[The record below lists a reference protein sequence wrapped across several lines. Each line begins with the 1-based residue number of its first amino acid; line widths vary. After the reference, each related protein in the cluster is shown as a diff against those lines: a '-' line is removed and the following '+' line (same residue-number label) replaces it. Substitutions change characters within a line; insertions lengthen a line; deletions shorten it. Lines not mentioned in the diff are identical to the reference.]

1 MTNLRLNTNDLRLAR
16 RKSQLR
22 PFQLPRISQYRLSL
36 RLYACVTLSKQGLH
50 RLSSN
55 EGVWAFVDSS
65 QGYAHGRRLI
75 KFERDVC
82 YIVEPGK
89 NIFEVKPKRLERTDA
104 VTLVAETGFWNY
116 GRFSMRFDSAADA
129 DAAEQRL
136 RPQVPKRH

>member
-1 MTNLRLNTNDLRLAR
+1 M
-16 RKSQLR
+16 
-22 PFQLPRISQYRLSL
+22 
-36 RLYACVTLSKQGLH
+36 
-50 RLSSN
+50 SSN

-82 YIVEPGK
+82 YILEPGK
-89 NIFEVKPKRLERTDA
+89 NIFEVKPKKLERTDA

-116 GRFSMRFDSAADA
+116 GRFSMRFDSAGDA
-129 DAAEQRL
+129 DAVEQRL

>member
-1 MTNLRLNTNDLRLAR
+1 MAERGSESSQFKICAQKEPQFRLFPLTTDIPV
-16 RKSQLR
+16 S
-22 PFQLPRISQYRLSL
+22 PFIATICLCRTVETGSAEIEFER
-36 RLYACVTLSKQGLH
+36 G

-75 KFERDVC
+75 KFERGVC
-82 YIVEPGK
+82 YVVEP
-89 NIFEVKPKRLERTDA
+89 
-104 VTLVAETGFWNY
+104 GFWNY

>member
-1 MTNLRLNTNDLRLAR
+1 MVGRGTISNDLRLAR
-16 RKSQLR
+16 RRSQFRRFRLA
-22 PFQLPRISQYRLSL
+22 PDIPVSLSL
-36 RLYACVTLSKQGLH
+36 RLYACVALSKQDLR

-82 YIVEPGK
+82 YVVEPGK
-89 NIFEVKPKRLERTDA
+89 NIFEVKPKKLERTDA

-116 GRFSMRFDSAADA
+116 GRFSMRFDSEADA
-129 DAAEQRL
+129 DAIEQRL
-136 RPQVPKRH
+136 RPRVPKRH